1 MYSGTAP
8 SGAHTEPWTY
18 VVVSTDELKQQVR
31 EIVEQEEMI
40 NYTQRMGES
49 TSQVPATYLQPLS

>member
-49 TSQVPATYLQPLS
+49 TSQVPATCLQPLS